1 LIPGSLERTHAQSV
15 TWRSHAVGAGLALI
29 AYLVFGIIS
38 FGLRNPAAGMLAA
51 LAFLLLCTMGV
62 AIGVLAFRQ
71 IAANFRILYRYKF
84 WGFVPLGIYRLIVD
98 TQGIIGAFANFRVS
112 VTTDLLL
119 TPPEMDPRLFIEPV
133 SIVLWVVMM
142 QMLHVL
148 ETRFAAQRNG
158 RVSRT
163 KDRLII
169 ESRAAAAKLDM
180 MQRKRRSAALR
191 EKRRPTPELPIGKVA
206 SYRLTDPVGER
217 LVIGPPSSGKGTHF
231 VIPTLLTYPAAIVT
245 KDDKGELTAVTARY
259 RATFGKTLPCRIVY
273 VLDPYGVTEQVGFVH
288 PRLALAGF
296 IRRARFNPFDVI
308 DMKNERFVIR
318 DLDFAVETIANR
330 TAGKKSGAEEHFEE
344 GAINVIRGVAYAG
357 LYYRE
362 KGQARDRGEDLRISP
377 AWVYTTMRDM
387 MENPVDAIPWLRRAG
402 GPGKMAATILGAAG
416 DRERGSYITT
426 ALRMLGWLEDPAMSA
441 IVTDTTINIDLIFAG
456 LADVFIVLPSNMAD
470 TKGRW
475 VMGLLKAFFSLHQGL
490 PTDRLPRKGLD
501 VLYLLDELGDLGAA
515 RPVQE
520 AWSLLRGY
528 GGRICAIFQTR
539 AQQERYELASVF
551 ETAAA
556 IQIFGTHDSATTE
569 WLCKQSGQF
578 MIEKST
584 IGDGTGASVLPGQR
598 NGGQGSRTI
607 SQESVSFVTPEVL
620 RELGSEEG
628 IALVRGVGS
637 PILFEQ
643 IRYFDDPLLKGLHD
657 PNPVERKDKETVE

>member
-1 LIPGSLERTHAQSV
+1 MIPGSLERTHAQSV
-15 TWRSHAVGAGLALI
+15 TWRSHAAGAGLALS
-29 AYLVFGIIS
+29 AYSIFGIIAFVFHS
-38 FGLRNPAAGMLAA
+38 AVAGTLVA
-51 LAFLLLCTMGV
+51 LSFLLLCTMGV

-84 WGFVPLGIYRLIVD
+84 WGFLPLGIYRLVVD
-98 TQGIIGAFANFRVS
+98 AQNLLMAFANYRLTVS
-112 VTTDLLL
+112 ANLLF
-119 TPPEMDPRLFIEPV
+119 TPPDIDPKLFVEPV
-133 SIVLWVVMM
+133 SILMWVVFM

-148 ETRFAAQRNG
+148 ETRFASQRNA

-169 ESRAAAAKLDM
+169 ESKAAAVKLDAL
-180 MQRKRRSAALR
+180 QRKRRIEAER
-191 EKRRPTPELPIGKVA
+191 EKRRPIPELPIGKVA

-231 VIPTLLTYPAAIVT
+231 VIPTLLTYPASIVT

-259 RATFGKTLPCRIVY
+259 RATFGKTVPSRIVY

-362 KGQARDRGEDLRISP
+362 NGQARDRGEDIRISP

-387 MENPVDAIPWLRRAG
+387 MENPADAVPWLRRAG
-402 GPGKMAATILGAAG
+402 GPAKMAATILGAAG

-441 IVTDTTINIDLIFAG
+441 VVTDTTINIDLIFAG

-490 PTDRLPRKGLD
+490 PTDRLPRKGCD

-569 WLCKQSGQF
+569 WLCKQSGEF
-578 MIEKST
+578 MIEKSS
-584 IGDGTGASVLPGQR
+584 INDGTGASVLPGQR
-598 NGGQGSRTI
+598 NGGQGGRSI
-607 SQESVSFVTPEVL
+607 SQDSVSFVTPEVL

-637 PILFEQ
+637 PILFDQ
-643 IRYFDDPLLKGLHD
+643 IRYFDDPLLEGLHD
-657 PNPVERKDKETVE
+657 PNPLERKDKDAA